1 MKFYRSVVDFYSLSF
16 ITENVLRGGERG
28 RLTNFLPLKG
38 GGGGPL
44 FWRGGLIEDLR

>member
-38 GGGGPL
+38 GGGGPY
-44 FWRGGLIEDLR
+44 LREGA

>member
-38 GGGGPL
+38 GGGPL
-44 FWRGGLIEDLR
+44 FERGGLIEDLR